1 MKNTKNTRSHTKK
14 TTIPTLIAD
23 LNRWYGNSWWISG
36 LVMLGIFTLSVII
49 PGILG

>member
-1 MKNTKNTRSHTKK
+1 MKNNKNHSK
-14 TTIPTLIAD
+14 TTITSLING

-36 LVMLGIFTLSVII
+36 LVMLGIFLAAVVL

>member
-1 MKNTKNTRSHTKK
+1 MKNTKNARNRTSK
-14 TTIPTLIAD
+14 TTITTLIAD

-36 LVMLGIFTLSVII
+36 LIMTGIFTLSVVL